1 MFEMLL
7 GGKSRKKKINGKQ
20 LYQYTQTQSLP
31 IDFQIH
37 PTKEQQQQQ
46 H

>member
-7 GGKSRKKKINGKQ
+7 GGKSRKKTDKQ
-20 LYQYTQTQSLP
+20 LYQYTQIQSLP